1 MMTKMAFSEWKALIS
16 LTAALFFAC
25 SLTVHAEEPA
35 GSGKPGEPGQAAAS
49 SREKPDEA
57 VNKARAV
64 PGETTD
70 KVDEATDEIA
80 DGDLDKAD
88 TAADGGDAA
97 KDEKADDVADTDN
110 AAKDEKADD
119 VADTDAADK
128 DKTSGNVANTK
139 KDLKADKTPDTAD
152 AAKDEKAG
160 DIADKSDPE
169 DDDKADNAADG
180 ADAAKDENAD
190 GATSVSDAALATAD
204 PIVVR
209 IREKISGLGRRARE
223 EEITAL
229 LDYYGDPGS
238 SAIWVAA
245 SGLTDKGKAASKEI
259 RKADEWGL
267 RASDFQLPL
276 VSSGNLSPDAV
287 ADAEVKLALAVLKY
301 ARHARGGRV
310 HPRSISK
317 IMDYAPPL
325 LAPSVVLTEV
335 AATDVVDDYLRSL
348 HPKHEQFHKL
358 RAVLLKLQGGQEIE
372 PRPKV
377 DPALNVVI
385 PPGRLL
391 RIGVEDPQVALL
403 RKRLKVPAEDPSQA
417 NVFDEEVREAVLAFQ
432 RSKRLRPDGLVGN
445 GTRARL
451 NGRQAPIVD
460 RSPGKQVQRILINME
475 RWRWMPEDLGE
486 FYVWDNVPEF
496 LTRVVKNGKIIHTD
510 KIVVG
515 QPSWPTPSFSADM
528 KTIVFHPSW
537 GVPAGIKRK
546 ELLPL
551 LRKSSGGGFFLFGG
565 GYTSQAVLDAHDLR
579 VTYNGRPIN
588 PNSVDWNSVNINAF
602 SFTQPPGPKNV
613 LGTIKFMFPNK
624 HSVYMH
630 DTPEKE
636 LFARSFRG
644 ESHGCMRVAQPRRL
658 AEILLAHDKGWS
670 AARVRSM
677 FSGYT
682 RNVSLDA
689 HIPVHITYLTARV
702 DENGRLRTY
711 GDLYGLD
718 SRVGSALF
726 GRSVRFGTP
735 RYEDAPSAG
744 YNGQPV
750 RPRVRKKKQAPS
762 TLADAIQGLFSP

>member
-1 MMTKMAFSEWKALIS
+1 MMTKMAFSAWKALIS
-16 LTAALFFAC
+16 LTAALFFVC
-25 SLTVHAEEPA
+25 SITVHAEEPA
-35 GSGKPGEPGQAAAS
+35 GSDKASEPGQAAAS
-49 SREKPDEA
+49 SQKKPNEA
-57 VNKARAV
+57 VNNARAA
-64 PGETTD
+64 PGEDAD
-70 KVDEATDEIA
+70 KVDAATDEIA
-80 DGDLDKAD
+80 DDDLDEADKAAD
-88 TAADGGDAA
+88 TDDAA
-97 KDEKADDVADTDN
+97 KDEKADDVADSDD
-110 AAKDEKADD
+110 AAKDEKTGD
-119 VADTDAADK
+119 VADTAK
-128 DKTSGNVANTK
+128 DQ
-139 KDLKADKTPDTAD
+139 KADKTADTAD

-160 DIADKSDPE
+160 DVADKGDIANDE
-169 DDDKADNAADG
+169 KVDDTADT
-180 ADAAKDENAD
+180 AKDEKAD
-190 GATSVSDAALATAD
+190 GSTSVSDAALPTAD
-204 PIVVR
+204 PIVVS
-209 IREKISGLGRRARE
+209 IREKLSVLGRGARE
-223 EEITAL
+223 DDVTAL
-229 LDYYGDPGS
+229 FDYYGDPGS
-238 SAIWVAA
+238 SALWVTT
-245 SGLTDKGKAASKEI
+245 SGLTDKGRAAVKEI

-276 VSSGNLSPDAV
+276 VNGNDVSPDAA

-310 HPRSISK
+310 NPTRISK
-317 IMDYAPPL
+317 IMDRHPPL
-325 LAPSVVLTEV
+325 LAPGVVLTEI
-335 AATDVVDDYLRSL
+335 AASDAPDDYLKSL

-358 RAVLLKLQGGQEIE
+358 RALLLKLRGGEEVE
-372 PRPKV
+372 PQPKV
-377 DPALNVVI
+377 DPALNVRI

-391 RIGVEDPQVALL
+391 RSGMENPQVALL
-403 RKRLKVPAEDPSQA
+403 RKRLKVPAEDPSQE
-417 NVFDEEVREAVLAFQ
+417 NVFDEEVHEAVIAFQ
-432 RSKRLRPDGLVGN
+432 RSKRLRPDGMVGN

-451 NGRQAPIVD
+451 NGRRAPVVD
-460 RSPGKQVQRILINME
+460 RTPGKQIQRILINME

-496 LTRVVKNGKIIHTD
+496 LARVVKNDKIIHTD
-510 KIVVG
+510 KIVAG

-537 GVPAGIKRK
+537 GVPAGIKKK

-551 LRKSSGGGFFLFGG
+551 LRKSSGGGFLFFGG

-579 VTYNGRPIN
+579 VSYNGRPIN

-613 LGTIKFMFPNK
+613 LGTVKFMFPNK

-658 AEILLAHDKGWS
+658 AEIILAHDKGWS

-677 FSGYT
+677 FTGYT
-682 RNVSLDA
+682 RDVGLDNY
-689 HIPVHITYLTARV
+689 IPVHVTYLTARV
-702 DENGRLRTY
+702 DENGRLKTY

-718 SRVGSALF
+718 SRVGSALL

-735 RYEDAPSAG
+735 RYEAEPSAG
-744 YNGQPV
+744 YSGQPV
-750 RPRVRKKKQAPS
+750 RPSARKKKQNQAPS